1 MLNLNTVL
9 ITFIVVLGVGVAG
22 MLIRKKYDI
31 RVVLFG
37 TGIFFMLGAAA
48 LGLSILPEESS
59 SGILFFDVFR
69 QIGNTFVGQLSGA
82 GLIIMMLFGFSA
94 YMSEIGANGMTVK
107 VLSAPLLKIKNK
119 RMIVPVFFLIA
130 SSLCMI
136 IPSASN
142 LGALLMATAFPA
154 LVKAGVSPLTSAAM
168 IAMAAGVAPTP
179 LGSDNVVIHGYL
191 DMSLNEFVFG
201 HHALVSI
208 PVILVLCVVQ
218 YFWQGYCDARLT
230 KTKVESRWS
239 NPTVTSTS
247 SVSLISAHDRK
258 DGEQTFSRNA
268 VTLEGN
274 EKKVPLFY
282 AVLPMLPLIFMIVF
296 TILEALGYTTAS
308 LQLVELTFVAL
319 LIAVVVDGLTRKKA
333 EASIGAVKSFFTGM
347 STGFVTVVVQV
358 VAAMT
363 FISGL
368 RVLGVIDGL
377 SAFTSDVVGGGWMA
391 IIVFCLLI
399 VAVGLISGTGLSL
412 FMGLIPVIP
421 LFAYD
426 AEVSAVTMMI
436 SMQFT
441 AHFVKTISPLAP
453 VMIITS
459 GMMNVSP
466 IELAKRTVVPSVIGA
481 TLSILLAYVLF

>member
-1 MLNLNTVL
+1 MLNLEMVL
-9 ITFIVVLGVGVAG
+9 VTLIVVLGVVTAGV
-22 MLIRKKYDI
+22 LIRKKYDI

-37 TGIFFMLGAAA
+37 TGIFFMLGATV

-59 SGILFFDVFR
+59 SGMVFFDVFR
-69 QIGNTFVGQLSGA
+69 QIGNTFVSQLSGA
-82 GLIIMMLFGFSA
+82 GLIIMVLFGFSA

-107 VLSAPLLKIKNK
+107 LLSTPLLKMKNK
-119 RMIVPVFFLIA
+119 RLIVPVFFLIA

-136 IPSASN
+136 IPSAPN

-191 DMSLNEFVFG
+191 DLSLNEFVFG

-218 YFWQGYCDARLT
+218 YFWQGYCD
-230 KTKVESRWS
+230 K
-239 NPTVTSTS
+239 
-247 SVSLISAHDRK
+247 K
-258 DGEQTFSRNA
+258 DGYEMADQMP
-268 VTLEGN
+268 VTKGSEVSDL
-274 EKKVPLFY
+274 KVPVFY
-282 AVLPMLPLIFMIVF
+282 GLLPMLPLLFMMVS
-296 TILEALGYTTAS
+296 TVLEATGRLTAN

-319 LIAVVVDGLTRKKA
+319 LIGVVVDLLVRQKMT
-333 EASIGAVKSFFTGM
+333 ASVEAVKSFFTGM
-347 STGFVTVVVQV
+347 STGFVTVVIQV

-363 FISGL
+363 FINGL

-377 SAFTSDVVGGGWMA
+377 SSFTSDVVGGGLMA
-391 IIVFCLLI
+391 IVVFCLLI

-421 LFAYD
+421 VFAYD
-426 AEVSAVTMMI
+426 AGVSAVTMMI

-453 VMIITS
+453 VMMITS

-466 IELAKRTVVPSVIGA
+466 IQLAKRTAVPSVIGA
-481 TLSILLAYVLF
+481 ALSILLAYWLF